1 VFLNLKLKS
10 ILALVFQSQ
19 EVQFFAIKQKL
30 SDRVFMKKNWL
41 SCHNIKG
48 FQSMQCAAMSAA
60 LSCIIV
66 EWMHNGLCFSKG
78 GWEEEGEGVPAATV

>member
-1 VFLNLKLKS
+1 
-10 ILALVFQSQ
+10 
-19 EVQFFAIKQKL
+19 
-30 SDRVFMKKNWL
+30 
-41 SCHNIKG
+41 
-48 FQSMQCAAMSAA
+48 MQCAATSAA